1 MIRQVLLQNSIRC
14 WWPLPDNTT
23 IRKFI
28 RHPVD
33 VPIQVSSNWVEDEDD
48 ETLDQTITNVS
59 LGGLAFVSPKPLEI
73 LDRVR
78 VCIPILERDNTLIG
92 NVAWCEK
99 CDNGSEF
106 EIGIEFEK
114 SRDVFRLRM
123 IDQVCH
129 IEHYRKEVM
138 LSEGRELSAQEA
150 AREWISKY
158 AGDFPAL

>member
-1 MIRQVLLQNSIRC
+1 MIRQVLLQNSTKC

-33 VPIQVSSNWVEDEDD
+33 VPIQVSNSRVEDEDD

-59 LGGLAFVSPKPLEI
+59 LGGLAFISSKPFDV

-78 VCIPILERDNTLIG
+78 VCIPMLERDNTLIG
-92 NVAWCEK
+92 NVVWCEK
-99 CDNGSEF
+99 CANGAEF

-123 IDQVCH
+123 IEQVCH

-138 LSEGRELSAQEA
+138 LREGRELSVQEA

>member
-14 WWPLPDNTT
+14 WWLLPDNTT

-33 VPIQVSSNWVEDEDD
+33 VPIQVTTNWVEDEND
-48 ETLDQTITNVS
+48 ENLDQTITNVS
-59 LGGLAFVSPKPLEI
+59 LGGLAFVSPKPLE
-73 LDRVR
+73 LLERVQ
-78 VCIPILERDNTLIG
+78 VCIPVLDRDNTLIG
-92 NVAWCEK
+92 NVVWCEK
-99 CDNGSEF
+99 SGAAY

-123 IDQVCH
+123 IEQICH
-129 IEHYRKEVM
+129 IEHYRREV
-138 LSEGRELSAQEA
+138 LRNEGRELSIQVA
-150 AREWISKY
+150 ASEWISKY